1 MIGRQLSAGI
11 RDVAREAGV
20 SVGTVSNALNDP
32 SKVAE
37 QTLARISAAIE
48 KLGFVRNDAARQL
61 RAGKSRAVGLIVV
74 DGANPFF
81 AELARGAEHRAAD
94 FGLSVLNANSDEN
107 PDRERVLLNLF
118 EEQRVFGVLISPL
131 VVELE
136 PLKKLRDR
144 GTPVVLVDMASQDKS
159 FSSVSVD
166 DIAGGRIV
174 VKHLVD
180 AGSRNI
186 VFVGGPFIRE
196 QVAQRLQGAREAA
209 EAAGAAFESV
219 ETPAMTVE
227 EGRRIGESLL
237 ARTTSELPDG
247 IFAANDLLALGIMQ
261 AVIVDGRFSIPQD
274 IAIVGYDDIAYS
286 STAIVPLSSV
296 RQAPETIGSRAMELL
311 QAEAEN
317 GPTAVQQIV
326 HQPELDN
333 RDSSRR

>member
-1 MIGRQLSAGI
+1 MSAGI

-37 QTLARISAAIE
+37 GTLARITAAIE

-81 AELARGAEHRAAD
+81 AELAKGAEHRAAD
-94 FGLSVLNANSDEN
+94 YGLSVLIANSDEN
-107 PDRERVLLNLF
+107 PQRERVLLNLF
-118 EEQRVFGVLISPL
+118 EEQRVLGVLISPL

-144 GTPVVLVDMASQDKS
+144 GTPVVLVDMASRDKS

-166 DIAGGRIV
+166 DVAGGRMV
-174 VKHLVD
+174 VEHLID
-180 AGSRNI
+180 GGARKI
-186 VFVGGPFIRE
+186 LFVGGPFIRD
-196 QVAQRLQGAREAA
+196 QVAERLEGATKAAAKAEIELEAI
-209 EAAGAAFESV
+209 

-227 EGRRIGESLL
+227 EGRRIGELL
-237 ARTTSELPDG
+237 LSRADSTRPDG
-247 IFAANDLLALGIMQ
+247 IFAANDLIALGIMQ
-261 AVIVDGRFSIPQD
+261 AIIVDGRFSIPGD
-274 IAIVGYDDIAYS
+274 IAIVGYDDIPYS
-286 STAIVPLSSV
+286 STAIVPVSSV
-296 RQAPETIGSRAMELL
+296 RQSPEVIGSRAMELL

-317 GPTAVQQIV
+317 VQHAAQQIV
-326 HQPELDN
+326 IQPELVI
-333 RDSSRR
+333 RESSCR